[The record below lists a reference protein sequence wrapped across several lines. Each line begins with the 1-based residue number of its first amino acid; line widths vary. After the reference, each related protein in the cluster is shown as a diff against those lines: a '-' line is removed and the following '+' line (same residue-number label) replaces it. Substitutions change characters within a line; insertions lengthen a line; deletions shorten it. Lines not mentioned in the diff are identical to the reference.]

1 MSESVAL
8 RRRRVEGGR
17 PIKVEVKFTEAEF
30 EAVSLRAAAA
40 RLTVPSFLAVTAL
53 RPAGVGEGDARSAV
67 TNLVAVRRVLAG
79 VATNLNQIAARVN
92 GSGQVDAALPAVL
105 DAVDRMTERTGDAV
119 RAVAGAVGGRRV

>member
-1 MSESVAL
+1 M
-8 RRRRVEGGR
+8 
-17 PIKVEVKFTEAEF
+17 KVEVKFTEAEF

-92 GSGQVDAALPAVL
+92 SSGQVDAALPAVL